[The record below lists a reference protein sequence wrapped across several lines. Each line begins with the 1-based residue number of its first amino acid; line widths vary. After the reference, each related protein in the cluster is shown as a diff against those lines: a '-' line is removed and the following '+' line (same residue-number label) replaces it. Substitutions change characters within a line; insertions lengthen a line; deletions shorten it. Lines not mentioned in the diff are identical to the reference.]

1 MDTTDIDPNAL
12 AGSERCSAH
21 LFFPDTRFLGDSRLQ
36 SGAPLR
42 IAETE
47 WPPDILFDTVYASAV
62 TYHFATE
69 ELRDVLED
77 WKDTFYTG
85 GVKTS
90 AQAELNVITADKAA
104 REERRHTRALERRER
119 YERRR
124 GVDISDMLLIVPYM
138 LFPPDEVM
146 ASFRKAKE
154 RAEAAE
160 QQRVREN
167 VDAWMKQ
174 VASA

>member
-1 MDTTDIDPNAL
+1 M
-12 AGSERCSAH
+12 
-21 LFFPDTRFLGDSRLQ
+21 
-36 SGAPLR
+36 
-42 IAETE
+42 
-47 WPPDILFDTVYASAV
+47 
-62 TYHFATE
+62 
-69 ELRDVLED
+69 
-77 WKDTFYTG
+77 K
-85 GVKTS
+85 
-90 AQAELNVITADKAA
+90 
-104 REERRHTRALERRER
+104 REER

-124 GVDISDMLLIVPYM
+124 GVNISDMLLIVPYM

-154 RAEAAE
+154 RSEAAE